1 MISVQRVWDTVREIC
16 NKDQKG
22 FVTPNVFNTFARVAQ
37 QNVYNEMFKEL
48 QVATALRM
56 GGRDAGRDK
65 SAYKMLEEDLKHYIR
80 TATISLDSDNSYVT
94 TYLDENGNQVGY
106 VSPNGVVTGEVTD
119 IEVVSAYVDDGDGS
133 FSFGEPKD
141 FKHLVSMTV
150 LDSNT
155 SVEIIRENEKT
166 SRILNST
173 LSAPTLDFPVG
184 INTGGTFQ
192 VYPSTV
198 SGVAMIYYRQPRA
211 WSLID
216 GRLDLSAY
224 PMYISITAPNQLG
237 DAGLDPNT
245 AANVLY
251 MDAQQSKNF
260 DLPEH
265 YLNEVVSE
273 IVKMIGVR
281 LRDNTLA
288 TYGLQQSQAE

>member
-80 TATISLDSDNSYVT
+80 TATISLDTDNSYAT

-106 VSPNGVVTGEVTD
+106 FTVYGTLIGEVTD

-198 SGVAMIYYRQPRA
+198 SGVAMMYYRQPRA
-211 WSLID
+211 WNVVD
-216 GRLDLSAY
+216 GTLDLGSY
-224 PMYISITAPNQLG
+224 PMYVALGTNNQDLG
-237 DAGLDPNT
+237 ININQ

-251 MDAQQSKNF
+251 MDAPRSRDF